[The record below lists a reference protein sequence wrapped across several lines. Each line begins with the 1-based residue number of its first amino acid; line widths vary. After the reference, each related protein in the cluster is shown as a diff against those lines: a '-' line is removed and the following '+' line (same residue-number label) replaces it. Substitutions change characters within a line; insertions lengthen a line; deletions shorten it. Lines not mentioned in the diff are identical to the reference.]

1 MLLCRACLAVVHNV
15 SAGRL
20 SKVQLAG
27 VQCVVVQS
35 ASSELLER
43 MDSLLRCMPR
53 AQPMH
58 GQVMDDPLFLTPDDY
73 TPARWV
79 LQSNLLLTACIL

>member
-1 MLLCRACLAVVHNV
+1 MYLLC
-15 SAGRL
+15 GM

-43 MDSLLRCMPR
+43 VDSLLRCMPR
-53 AQPMH
+53 VQPMH

-79 LQSNLLLTACIL
+79 LQTDLHSNLLLTVCIL